1 MSDKCI
7 RITIKMEPVAKG
19 RAKTAFVGG
28 MVRTYTPQ
36 KTRDA
41 QDFIKA
47 RLMRHKDEMFGEH
60 VPVKL
65 VATFFRTKS
74 KWLKKSETL
83 PVRKGDLDNY
93 TKLLL
98 DGINSIL
105 VADDAQITS
114 MFVRKRWTNKEYGY
128 VTLKLT
134 EDKLTEE
141 NEDG

>member
-7 RITIKMEPVAKG
+7 RITIKTEPVAKG
-19 RAKTAFVGG
+19 RAKTAYVGG

-65 VATFFRTKS
+65 VCTFYRTKS
-74 KWLKKSETL
+74 KWLPRSEDL
-83 PVRKGDLDNY
+83 PVRKSDLDNY
-93 TKLLL
+93 IKCLTDPMNFCLLR
-98 DGINSIL
+98 
-105 VADDAQITS
+105 DDSQITQIIAK
-114 MFVRKRWTNKEYGY
+114 KRWSTKGFGY
-128 VTLKLT
+128 ITIKMTV
-134 EDKLTEE
+134 DKLSIED
-141 NEDG
+141 NE